1 MAKSLCVP
9 GDGWALE
16 GFKIKASSEDIK
28 KSSGKT
34 EVPRVDVWI
43 RAHTKKDGQPVNIQA
58 GETIDKL
65 KETLQDPSRHSS
77 NNLRDDALSQVL
89 RPDNSHLTAI
99 GKGVTIS
106 KLAILSQMES
116 IIAKLT
122 KEHDEIKKENA
133 QMKQEQDEMKKAL
146 SDMRS
151 LVESHFHETETNG
164 NPPKT
169 PLTSPMSVKAIPNI
183 TKCKMLDL
191 EGSDTVVA
199 EGRWSSSDPNALVHH
214 IPLGSNAIRVWV
226 DIARQPLKFL
236 WKVTPI

>member
-1 MAKSLCVP
+1 MAKNLCVP

-16 GFKIKASSEDIK
+16 GFKIK
-28 KSSGKT
+28 
-34 EVPRVDVWI
+34 
-43 RAHTKKDGQPVNIQA
+43 
-58 GETIDKL
+58 DKL
-65 KETLQDPSRHSS
+65 KETLQDPSQHSS

-89 RPDNSHLTAI
+89 GPDNSHLRAI

-106 KLAILSQMES
+106 KLAILSQKDS

-122 KEHDEIKKENA
+122 QEHDEIKKENA
-133 QMKQEQDEMKKAL
+133 EMKQQQDEMKKTL

-151 LVESHFHETETNG
+151 LVEELQKRQSHFHETKASG

-191 EGSDTVVA
+191 EGPDTVVA
-199 EGRWSSSDPNALVHH
+199 EERWSSSDPNALVHH
-214 IPLGSNAIRVWV
+214 IPLGSNVVRVWV

-236 WKVTPI
+236 WKVTHYMTTIEESVGSTIAWLADRVIMFAPN